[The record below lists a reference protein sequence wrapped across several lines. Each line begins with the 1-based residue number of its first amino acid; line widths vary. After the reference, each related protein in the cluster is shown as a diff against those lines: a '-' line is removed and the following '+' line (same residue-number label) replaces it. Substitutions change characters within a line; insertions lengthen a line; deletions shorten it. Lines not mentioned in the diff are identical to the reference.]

1 MSAGRKCRSLGL
13 PSPRPERLRAGAPA
27 GLLGFLVCG
36 MIPLEGRLSRSRSA
50 DYRTGAKVS
59 PERANERSRESCSPR
74 SLGGAAHDGDNALL
88 SGRCCATRAPPPNS
102 TNTMQMATT
111 TALPQAEFPRHAS
124 EERGG
129 GEAAVPPPVV
139 LAAAAA
145 AAAAKAD
152 AARGKL
158 QRGGTT
164 SFDPPATSSSDDDID
179 GRTSPAVSSPSS
191 HVRLGC
197 THKPTITDFLP
208 AGSAGSRR
216 LVGGTEP

>member
-1 MSAGRKCRSLGL
+1 VRKMRRDSAGRIDHFCQDRVVTSSLQCYRLQGQRY
-13 PSPRPERLRAGAPA
+13 PRK
-27 GLLGFLVCG
+27 
-36 MIPLEGRLSRSRSA
+36 GRTK
-50 DYRTGAKVS
+50 D
-59 PERANERSRESCSPR
+59 RESIV
-74 SLGGAAHDGDNALL
+74 LAAFAAGAAHDGDNALL

-164 SFDPPATSSSDDDID
+164 SFDPPATSSSDDDVD

-216 LVGGTEP
+216 PVGGTEP